1 MVDQV
6 RQSLQSVEGGV
17 ENVKVLVIGALGRCG
32 SGAVDLFRKAGLKEY
47 VHYPYLFAKERELT
61 KSPRDNIVKWDMAE
75 TAKGG
80 PFQEIVDVDIF
91 VNCIYLSQPIPK
103 FITSEFMAEA
113 GDKRRL
119 AVVVDVSCE

>member
-1 MVDQV
+1 M
-6 RQSLQSVEGGV
+6 SPTPTF
-17 ENVKVLVIGALGRCG
+17 
-32 SGAVDLFRKAGLKEY
+32 DLMEADN
-47 VHYPYLFAKERELT
+47 
-61 KSPRDNIVKWDMAE
+61 RDNIVKWDMKE

-80 PFQEIVDVDIF
+80 PFQEIIDVDIF

-113 GDKRRL
+113 GDSRRL

>member
-1 MVDQV
+1 M
-6 RQSLQSVEGGV
+6 
-17 ENVKVLVIGALGRCG
+17 K
-32 SGAVDLFRKAGLKEY
+32 
-47 VHYPYLFAKERELT
+47 
-61 KSPRDNIVKWDMAE
+61 E

-103 FITSEFMAEA
+103 FITSEFMAQA
-113 GDKRRL
+113 GDARRL

>member
-1 MVDQV
+1 M
-6 RQSLQSVEGGV
+6 
-17 ENVKVLVIGALGRCG
+17 K
-32 SGAVDLFRKAGLKEY
+32 
-47 VHYPYLFAKERELT
+47 
-61 KSPRDNIVKWDMAE
+61 E

-80 PFQEIVDVDIF
+80 PFQEIIDVDIF

-113 GDKRRL
+113 GDARRL

>member
-1 MVDQV
+1 M
-6 RQSLQSVEGGV
+6 
-17 ENVKVLVIGALGRCG
+17 
-32 SGAVDLFRKAGLKEY
+32 
-47 VHYPYLFAKERELT
+47 
-61 KSPRDNIVKWDMAE
+61 KWDMAE